1 MMFEVFGFSF
11 ISALIITGFFLL
23 FVKIS
28 GIEKLLLEKK
38 CTDKEKGENNNEK

>member
-1 MMFEVFGFSF
+1 MFEVFGFSF

-38 CTDKEKGENNNEK
+38 AHNKEKGEENYEK